1 MRCGDELARGFD
13 RVALQHAMPAG
24 AARNALD
31 CALFD
36 LEAKRRGQRAHAL
49 AGLPPPL
56 PLVTAY
62 TISLAG
68 PEEMAEAAAQARA
81 RPLLKVKLGG
91 RGDPARIAAVRR
103 AAPAAELIVDA
114 NEAWQPEE
122 LLGTLPPAPTQ
133 A

>member
-1 MRCGDELARGFD
+1 MRSTARCSTSKPS
-13 RVALQHAMPAG
+13 AAAQPAY
-24 AARNALD
+24 
-31 CALFD
+31 
-36 LEAKRRGQRAHAL
+36 AL
-49 AGLPPPL
+49 AGLPAPQ

-62 TISLAG
+62 TISLAS
-68 PEEMAEAAAQARA
+68 PEAMAEATAQAAA

-114 NEAWQPEE
+114 NEAWEPARSRWQ
-122 LLGTLPPAPTQ
+122 TSPPAPTP